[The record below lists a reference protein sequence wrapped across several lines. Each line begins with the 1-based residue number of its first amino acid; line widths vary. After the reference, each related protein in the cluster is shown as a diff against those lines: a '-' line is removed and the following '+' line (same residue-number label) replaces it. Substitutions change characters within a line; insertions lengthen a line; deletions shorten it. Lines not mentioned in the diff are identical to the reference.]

1 MTRQPGEVL
10 NKRSAWLI
18 SLILV
23 ILLLSL
29 SISHN
34 VLVRVVNKTSI
45 LHIFGTSPK
54 LDNVD
59 FKNTHSN

>member
-18 SLILV
+18 SVILV
-23 ILLLSL
+23 ILLSL

-34 VLVRVVNKTSI
+34 VLVRGVNKTSI

>member
-18 SLILV
+18 SPILV
-23 ILLLSL
+23 ILLSL

>member
-18 SLILV
+18 SPILV
-23 ILLLSL
+23 ILLSL

-59 FKNTHSN
+59 LKNTHSN

>member
-23 ILLLSL
+23 TLLSL

-59 FKNTHSN
+59 LKNTHSN

>member
-23 ILLLSL
+23 ILLSL

-59 FKNTHSN
+59 LKNTHSN

>member
-18 SLILV
+18 SVILV
-23 ILLLSL
+23 ILLSL

-59 FKNTHSN
+59 LKNTHSN

>member
-23 ILLLSL
+23 TLLSL

>member
-23 ILLLSL
+23 ILLSL

>member
-18 SLILV
+18 SVILV
-23 ILLLSL
+23 ILLSL